1 MAGHDPKAIVWQLW
15 TCPAAQRTAF
25 TVVSRDCAFVCVS
38 EREGGRERGRG
49 GEREREEREKG
60 EGERGSNG
68 VRVFRAR
75 SKSML

>member
-49 GEREREEREKG
+49 REREREGDGGRARERER
-60 EGERGSNG
+60 ERE
-68 VRVFRAR
+68 RETERE
-75 SKSML
+75 